1 MEEIQASCKVF
12 NVTDQFLSLLPLIAR
27 RARAVHRRCN
37 MLSPEDLSQAA
48 ALRLWKS
55 LPSWEPSGSSLG
67 TWAFSVITNAMIDAL
82 RKHGRMFGDGR
93 SKAWKRHTLR
103 DHHRVSH
110 RCTEGLDLSG
120 LTQRSR
126 LICLLRF
133 NEGMGLREIGESIG
147 MSESGVCKELQGAV
161 EVLGAKGN
169 L

>member
-1 MEEIQASCKVF
+1 M
-12 NVTDQFLSLLPLIAR
+12 TDQFLSLLPLIAR

-48 ALRLWKS
+48 ALRLWKA
-55 LPSWEPSGSSLG
+55 LPSYDPSKSSLG
-67 TWAFSVITNAMIDAL
+67 TWAFSVITFAMLDAL
-82 RKHGRMFGDGR
+82 RKHGRMFGGSR
-93 SKAWKRHTLR
+93 SKAWKRQTLR
-103 DHHRVSH
+103 DHHRVCQ

-147 MSESGVCKELQGAV
+147 MSESGVSIELKKAV
-161 EVLGAKGN
+161 EVLGSKGVAQ
-169 L
+169 

>member
-1 MEEIQASCKVF
+1 M
-12 NVTDQFLSLLPLIAR
+12 TDQFLSLLPLIAR

-48 ALRLWKS
+48 ALRLWKA
-55 LPSWEPSGSSLG
+55 LPNYDPSKSSLG
-67 TWAFSVITNAMIDAL
+67 TWAFSVITFAMLDAI
-82 RKHGRMFGDGR
+82 RKQGGMIGKGRR
-93 SKAWKRHTLR
+93 ASTWKRQTLC

-147 MSESGVCKELQGAV
+147 MSESGVCKELQRAV
-161 EVLGAKGN
+161 EVLEGRMTA
-169 L
+169 